1 MQTIASLASY
11 GPGAAAVYR
20 SLRPLLESAELA
32 PIALRLTVQY
42 ALAESPSVSL
52 VHPLLT

>member
-42 ALAESPSVSL
+42 ALADSPSVSL